1 MRIGP
6 ALELKHLTVR
16 YGPIGAVYDLS
27 LTVQPGEVVALL
39 GANGAGKSSTLNA
52 IVGLVPRSGGRILF
66 EDHEITGLTTEAIVK
81 RGIAL
86 VPEGRR
92 LFRNLTVFENLRLG
106 AATLP
111 RSTFE
116 QHLSEVLELFPMIRS
131 RLRSQAGFLSGGEQ
145 QQVAIARALL
155 SRPRVLLLDEPSLG
169 LAPIIVGKVFEIIA
183 TLKRSGSTILLV
195 EQNVERALEVSDRGY
210 VLTTGRLE
218 LSGSATMLLSSDIES
233 AYLGL
238 TKEPLQ

>member
-6 ALELKHLTVR
+6 ALELQGLTVR

-39 GANGAGKSSTLNA
+39 GANGAGKSTTLNA
-52 IVGLVPRSGGRILF
+52 IVGLAPRSGGRILF
-66 EDHEITGLTTEAIVK
+66 EGYEITGLTTEAIVR

-92 LFRNLTVFENLRLG
+92 LFGNLTVLENLRLG
-106 AATLP
+106 AASLP
-111 RSTFE
+111 RSAFE
-116 QHLSEVLELFPMIRS
+116 QHLSEVIELFPMIRG
-131 RLRSQAGFLSGGEQ
+131 RLRSQAGLLSGGEQ

-169 LAPIIVGKVFEIIA
+169 LAPIIVGRVFEIIA
-183 TLKRSGSTILLV
+183 TLKRNGSTILLV
-195 EQNVERALEVSDRGY
+195 EQNIERALEISDRGY

-218 LSGSATMLLSSDIES
+218 LSGSAKMLLSSDIES

-238 TKEPLQ
+238 SKESLR